1 MLNSEQGLSKVKP
14 DSITNILTLRYD
26 PNIKPNL
33 PKKTWNHFKPS
44 IQEPSIEFI
53 EKSVK
58 ETIRKQLDT
67 SDVKKVCVALSGGID
82 STLIL
87 TLIKK
92 TMPDIQIDAIS
103 VKFANSV
110 DETENASKIAAEL
123 EVDHHIVYVENYMR
137 ELPKAINI
145 VKLPFWDLHWYH
157 VAKKSQSISKHLA
170 SGDGG
175 DELFGGYTFR
185 YKKFLSLITNSSTPL
200 QKAKAYL
207 SCHERDRVP
216 DQEKLF
222 GKKSGFSWEN
232 IYKTLITY
240 FDNPLSPLE
249 QVFLADYNGKLL
261 YNFNPINTKIL
272 NHFDFSNII
281 VVSGYHADDLAKK
294 LTTVNSKIPVQ
305 MVVNPDYEEGS
316 IISLSV
322 AMDMLKENSEII
334 LMDADVLYDS
344 HIIKKLI
351 GSDYANCLLLDRNL
365 SENDVEAVKIC
376 VTGDKIV
383 DFHKKITKEYDFCG
397 ESVGFFRFDSM
408 MAGRLAS
415 RVKEYIKD
423 GKRDIWYEEAI
434 RDLILNYERKKEK
447 INETKFDVVGK
458 FDELKK
464 ISNSQNK
471 ISSYLTIQEGCD
483 KFCHFCVVPYTR
495 GPEYSR
501 PFEQIIDEAQNLVS
515 NGAREIILLGQNV
528 NAYNYNKKYRLSS
541 LIKALS
547 DIKNLKRIRFT
558 TSHPKDMTE
567 DLIDCYKDCEKL
579 MPLLHLPIQSG
590 SNKILKLMNRK
601 HNKKYYLDTI
611 EKIKNVNNDI
621 KFSSDFIIGYPGE
634 LEKDYK
640 DTIDIVEKVGFIN
653 SYSFI
658 FSPRP
663 GTPAF
668 KLNDIDKATKK
679 ARLSALQSLLKNQ
692 QKKYNKSFEGKKLE
706 VLFDRKGRY
715 TNQYIGRSIYNQS
728 VFVTSN
734 ENLIGKI
741 SNVTIIRSTD
751 FALEASI

>member
-145 VKLPFWDLHWYH
+145 IKLPFWDLHWYH

-232 IYKTLITY
+232 IYRTLITY

-261 YNFNPINTKIL
+261 YNFNPINTRIL
-272 NHFDFSNII
+272 NHFDIESISPLLSEKMISYALGIPFQHKYDKTNNIGKLSLRKLLSKYDMNKLISNEKLGFNVNTLNLWKSFGQSMCQEYLIDSEVTKDGWI
-281 VVSGYHADDLAKK
+281 NKDWINKYIYKDDLDVKY
-294 LTTVNSKIPVQ
+294 VNKFL
-305 MVVNPDYEEGS
+305 G
-316 IISLSV
+316 
-322 AMDMLKENSEII
+322 
-334 LMDADVLYDS
+334 
-344 HIIKKLI
+344 
-351 GSDYANCLLLDRNL
+351 LLAF
-365 SENDVEAVKIC
+365 E
-376 VTGDKIV
+376 
-383 DFHKKITKEYDFCG
+383 
-397 ESVGFFRFDSM
+397 
-408 MAGRLAS
+408 
-415 RVKEYIKD
+415 
-423 GKRDIWYEEAI
+423 IWY
-434 RDLILNYERKKEK
+434 
-447 INETKFDVVGK
+447 
-458 FDELKK
+458 
-464 ISNSQNK
+464 
-471 ISSYLTIQEGCD
+471 
-483 KFCHFCVVPYTR
+483 
-495 GPEYSR
+495 
-501 PFEQIIDEAQNLVS
+501 
-515 NGAREIILLGQNV
+515 
-528 NAYNYNKKYRLSS
+528 RL
-541 LIKALS
+541 
-547 DIKNLKRIRFT
+547 
-558 TSHPKDMTE
+558 
-567 DLIDCYKDCEKL
+567 
-579 MPLLHLPIQSG
+579 
-590 SNKILKLMNRK
+590 
-601 HNKKYYLDTI
+601 
-611 EKIKNVNNDI
+611 
-621 KFSSDFIIGYPGE
+621 
-634 LEKDYK
+634 
-640 DTIDIVEKVGFIN
+640 
-653 SYSFI
+653 
-658 FSPRP
+658 
-663 GTPAF
+663 
-668 KLNDIDKATKK
+668 
-679 ARLSALQSLLKNQ
+679 
-692 QKKYNKSFEGKKLE
+692 
-706 VLFDRKGRY
+706 
-715 TNQYIGRSIYNQS
+715 
-728 VFVTSN
+728 FVTKNMSAN
-734 ENLIGKI
+734 TTLN
-741 SNVTIIRSTD
+741 
-751 FALEASI
+751 